1 MDLSNDGHVEVALTA
16 VMYENQ
22 RGFSIFGKAWYS
34 ANGLLP
40 TDPTPF
46 TLPLESPDGDF
57 TLGRSGAKGNS
68 RNHEREGSSSSAGA
82 EADPGPSNGREASAS
97 NGRGGSGGTGDTE
110 RSASSTHPGSK
121 GTATRANG
129 RIKRRSIKTGYSLKT
144 YETPSPAWAWL
155 TPWMVNMRLDTDHQ
169 GWRYNL
175 WFHTRGWASHP
186 GRLNWWGWV
195 RRREWVRLR
204 ALLPP
209 EEGDDGN
216 EQEKQ
221 APVPKTLDEVLGVQ
235 RPVAN
240 MMRFL
245 AVYALDREK
254 LAVWEGWMKKGS
266 AGARHRLAD
275 LFEDREKVSGGDG
288 STKSSPPAAAAPSK
302 PAMEDA
308 DASSRSCPARSS
320 TRPPARRSS
329 RASWRTAS
337 SRTRRAWSART
348 SSSTARSRVRH
359 GVGRDARRARRYWHA

>member
-1 MDLSNDGHVEVALTA
+1 
-16 VMYENQ
+16 MYENQ

-57 TLGRSGAKGNS
+57 TMA
-68 RNHEREGSSSSAGA
+68 
-82 EADPGPSNGREASAS
+82 PGMK
-97 NGRGGSGGTGDTE
+97 
-110 RSASSTHPGSK
+110 GSK
-121 GTATRANG
+121 GKRGDDERQGSGSSDRVDRGRNGEGSGSGSRSRSGSGNGDTSGSASQGRKASANG

-209 EEGDDGN
+209 EEG
-216 EQEKQ
+216 EQEDEPKE
-221 APVPKTLDEVLGVQ
+221 APVPETLDEVLGTG

-266 AGARHRLAD
+266 AEARHRLAD
-275 LFEDREKVSGGDG
+275 LFEDREKVSGSDG
-288 STKSSPPAAAAPSK
+288 STKSSPPASAAPSK